1 MGIRMRLGCALL
13 LLTVIGG
20 VCVQAASEYSEED
33 DVEPAGTLILRTDES
48 GDAEVDA
55 WLRLDSPGGPARVS
69 PERLLGLVQLAVG
82 QPLADSRVVENDG
95 FLAVRG
101 KLRRWAVRDGL
112 VVTATVRIS
121 PLQAL
126 LRDAH
131 QPRLELRLGHP
142 RLGWAEYTGF
152 EPSRRSAGAQTE
164 LRLIVRAGTPAV
176 ATATV
181 RWGYDRWGL
190 WWRLALA
197 VLAVLAPL
205 SLILIA
211 RRRSLR
217 LAAADPIAAW
227 FGFWRTYQWVLA
239 GGWLAWLWLVFAG
252 RWGTLVQFLAGPD
265 RPVWLLALALPPALA
280 GVACFLPARA
290 VFRRVRGIHLTP
302 AEMVRQEFWRQLAFL
317 APATLGLVG
326 LVCLFDETPVAWLC
340 FGLALLS
347 ALVGLTGYA
356 WATGMTPHQLMSGEL
371 RDRMEVLARQA
382 GVTLR
387 RIFVMPAG
395 RLQIGNAYALRG
407 SDVILT
413 DYLLE
418 RLNRAETD
426 AVIAH
431 ELGHLKRGH
440 HRLVGWVFAIIFVLL
455 FFVGGTV
462 FAVIAILWRM
472 AAEAAGWGGVDRLP
486 DLLDAMILILAPLGF
501 GAALWGQLFVRR
513 RCERSA
519 DRAAVA
525 LTGDPESAI
534 TALVKLSRMNLV
546 PIRWGFW
553 DEQLGTHPATLRRA
567 QTIAADHAIPAERLD
582 ALLLTPSAPVADGY
596 PVPEEMRNPQRLFT
610 AEFKSRQVMLNLLV
624 MLGLFALAPALW
636 FLRLETVGWTGTA
649 RWLALGAGPLVVLAV
664 YLLTANFTQLSGY
677 GAVRRQ
683 LAGRLRRQ
691 GVLTAEA
698 DGEFVGLAPEP
709 HHRLY
714 EGHSVW
720 DVGFLAWSDAGLAYA
735 GDQCRFLIPRD
746 EVAAVAAGAG
756 PPGLLRTEEIR
767 LHWRGPDG
775 RERTWRLT
783 ALGGASR
790 LGNSAR
796 SRRLRQRLAAWLAG
810 QQSSGG
816 GLLTASEPP
825 PSELDEVRGDHPR
838 RHVQAG
844 GVIFSLVVIGCLA
857 AGAATALGI
866 DGWAVLY
873 TPLVAAFAFVL
884 AILPM
889 ALYRDR

>member
-1 MGIRMRLGCALL
+1 MGVRMRLGCVLL
-13 LLTVIGG
+13 LVTAIGG
-20 VCVQAASEYSEED
+20 VCVQAAHAYSEED
-33 DVEPAGTLILRTDES
+33 EVESAGSLILTADES
-48 GDAEVDA
+48 GDAAVEA
-55 WLRLDSPGGPARVS
+55 WLVLPEENARRRIS
-69 PERLLGLVQLAVG
+69 HERLLGLVQLAVG
-82 QPLADSRVVENDG
+82 QLLADSRVLENDG
-95 FLAVRG
+95 YLAVRG
-101 KLRRWAVRDGL
+101 TLRRWAARDGL
-112 VVTATVRIS
+112 VMTGTVRIG

-126 LRDAH
+126 LRDMR
-131 QPRLELRLGHP
+131 QPQLKLHLAHP

-152 EPSRRSAGAQTE
+152 EPSRRYVGGQTE
-164 LRLIVRAGTPAV
+164 LHYIVRADAPA
-176 ATATV
+176 AIAATV
-181 RWGYDRWGL
+181 RWGYDRWGVG
-190 WWRLALA
+190 WRLALA

-217 LAAADPIAAW
+217 LAEADPTAAW

-239 GGWLAWLWLVFAG
+239 GGWLAWLWLVFTG
-252 RWGTLVQFLAGPD
+252 RWGALVQFLVGPG
-265 RPVWLLALALPPALA
+265 RPAWLVALAVPPALA

-290 VFRRVRGIHLTP
+290 VFRRVRGIHLSP
-302 AEMVRQEFWRQLAFL
+302 AEMVRQEFWRQTAFL

-326 LVCLFDETPVAWLC
+326 LVCLFDNAPAAWLF

-371 RDRMEVLARQA
+371 RDRMETLARQA

-431 ELGHLKRGH
+431 ELSHLKQGH
-440 HRLVGWVFAIIFVLL
+440 HRLVGWVSAIIIVLL

-462 FAVIAILWRM
+462 FAVIDILRRM
-472 AAEAAGWGGVDRLP
+472 AAEAVGWGGADRLP
-486 DLLDAMILILAPLGF
+486 DLLDAMIVILAPLGF
-501 GAALWGQLFVRR
+501 GAMLWTQLFVRR

-567 QTIAADHAIPAERLD
+567 QAIAADHAIPAERLD
-582 ALLLTPSAPVADGY
+582 ELLRTPSSPVVDGY

-610 AEFKSRQVMLNLLV
+610 SEFKSRQVMLNLLV
-624 MLGLFALAPALW
+624 MLALLTLVPALW
-636 FLRLETVGWTGTA
+636 LLRLEPTGWTGTT
-649 RWLALGAGPLVVLAV
+649 RWMALAAGPLVVLAV

-677 GAVRRQ
+677 GAVRRH

-691 GVLTAEA
+691 GVLSAEA
-698 DGEFVGLAPEP
+698 DGEFVGLAPET

-735 GDQCRFLIPRD
+735 GDQCRFLIPGD
-746 EVAAVAAGAG
+746 EVVAVAAGAG

-767 LHWRGPDG
+767 LRWRGPDG
-775 RERTWRLT
+775 RERIWRLT
-783 ALGGASR
+783 ALGGVSR

-796 SRRLRQRLAAWLAG
+796 SRRLRQRLEAWLAG
-810 QQSSGG
+810 QRSAGG
-816 GLLTASEPP
+816 DQLAVSEPP
-825 PSELDEVRGDHPR
+825 PPRLDEVRGDHPR
-838 RHVQAG
+838 RHAQAG
-844 GVIFSLVVIGCLA
+844 GIIFSLVIIGCLA
-857 AGAATALGI
+857 AGVATAFGI
-866 DGWAVLY
+866 GGWATLY
-873 TPLVAAFAFVL
+873 APLAASMAFIL
-884 AILPM
+884 AILPVT
-889 ALYRDR
+889 LYRDR